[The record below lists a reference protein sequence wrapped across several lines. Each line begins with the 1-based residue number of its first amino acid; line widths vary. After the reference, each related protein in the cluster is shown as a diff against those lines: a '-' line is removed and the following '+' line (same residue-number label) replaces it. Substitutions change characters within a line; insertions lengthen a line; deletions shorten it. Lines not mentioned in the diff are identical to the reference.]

1 MNLKTLRRKRLLTQV
16 ELAKLVGVDHT
27 FISHIESGRRLPS
40 YAVAKRIAQALR
52 CAIDDLDLE
61 LGDGS
66 KDKN

>member
-1 MNLKTLRRKRLLTQV
+1 MKLKTLREKRLLTQV
-16 ELAKLVGVDHT
+16 ELARLVGVHHT

-52 CAIDDLDLE
+52 CAIDDLE

-66 KDKN
+66 MDKD